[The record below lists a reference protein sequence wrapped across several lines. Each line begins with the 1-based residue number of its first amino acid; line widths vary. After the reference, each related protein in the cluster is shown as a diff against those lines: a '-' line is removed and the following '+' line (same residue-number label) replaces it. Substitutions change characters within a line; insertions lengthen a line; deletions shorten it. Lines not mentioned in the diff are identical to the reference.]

1 MQFPWLEIVKGEEMM
16 ILILLGLGLGA
27 QSRHS
32 SVRIFR
38 KSGNQEGHQ
47 QLDVLASTDS
57 LHDEE
62 KQKKRGD
69 EGYYIPRFGDGT

>member
-1 MQFPWLEIVKGEEMM
+1 MHFYLLEIVKGEEMM
-16 ILILLGLGLGA
+16 ILLGLGLGV
-27 QSRHS
+27 QLRHS

-38 KSGNQEGHQ
+38 KSGSQEGHQ
-47 QLDVLASTDS
+47 QLGVLASTGS

-69 EGYYIPRFGDGT
+69 EGYYIPRFEDVT